1 MTDKSEKLPKAK
13 SISKAA
19 KLLCAFGVIATFAIK
34 WAGILPNAGT
44 GEIVAAWSAS
54 YALAAGTVDANI
66 IIDKFAGGKNND

>member
-19 KLLCAFGVIATFAIK
+19 KLLCAFGVIATFALK
-34 WAGILPNAGT
+34 WAGILPNAGA

-54 YALAAGTVDANI
+54 YALAA
-66 IIDKFAGGKNND
+66 